1 MELKVMPNVLKK
13 FERVIESVDLSKN
26 EEDKSQLYTVT
37 LDKEYTING
46 KPTNKVTGK
55 TVKEVRSI
63 IRANRVLSTK
73 NKEEKPKKVEAKV
86 KEVKEVKPAKASE
99 KVEKPKEAAKEPVA
113 KTEKSSK
120 SKATPKITEKKSK

>member
-1 MELKVMPNVLKK
+1 MELKTMPNVLKK

-46 KPTNKVTGK
+46 KSTNKVTGK

-63 IRANRVLSTK
+63 IRSNRVLSTK
-73 NKEEKPKKVEAKV
+73 NKEEKPKKVETKL
-86 KEVKEVKPAKASE
+86 KEVEDIKEAKSVKALE
-99 KVEKPKEAAKEPVA
+99 KLEKPKESTKEPVA
-113 KTEKSSK
+113 KAEKSSK
-120 SKATPKITEKKSK
+120 SKTTEKKSK